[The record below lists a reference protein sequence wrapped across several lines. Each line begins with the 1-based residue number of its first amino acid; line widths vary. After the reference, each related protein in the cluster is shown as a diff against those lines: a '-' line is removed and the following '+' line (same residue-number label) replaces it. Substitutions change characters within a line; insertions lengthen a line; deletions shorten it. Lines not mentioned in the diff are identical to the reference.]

1 MSDVAHEDVLEVLY
15 VDVRNYQEMSIRV
28 RHVDLIILDI
38 QLEVILELGD
48 SMSWNERQGFK
59 GGDFTS
65 LF

>member
-1 MSDVAHEDVLEVLY
+1 MIMEDVREVSY
-15 VDVRNYQEMSIRV
+15 DGVRNPQEASVRV

-48 SMSWNERQGFK
+48 SMSWNGRQGFK